1 MLPTVALVVS
11 HLAWLV
17 HCIYFVF
24 LGLGK
29 NRFDDICSEIEGLGE
44 ICQSA
49 SSLFYGAEPEVEAW
63 KLLHPSLM
71 MWGGFQAQIFL
82 AAASLI
88 FLAFILV
95 RTPTSEPATSPLYL
109 PPVC

>member
-11 HLAWLV
+11 HLAWMV
-17 HCIYFVF
+17 HIIYFAY
-24 LGLGK
+24 LGAGEVLI
-29 NRFDDICSEIEGLGE
+29 DAVCSGE

-49 SSLFYGAEPEVEAW
+49 SGYAAGVEAW
-63 KLLHPSLM
+63 KLLHPDLM
-71 MWGGFQAQIFL
+71 QSGSFNDQMFL

-88 FLAFILV
+88 LLAFILV
-95 RTPTSEPATSPLYL
+95 RTPTIQPALHLKPLYL